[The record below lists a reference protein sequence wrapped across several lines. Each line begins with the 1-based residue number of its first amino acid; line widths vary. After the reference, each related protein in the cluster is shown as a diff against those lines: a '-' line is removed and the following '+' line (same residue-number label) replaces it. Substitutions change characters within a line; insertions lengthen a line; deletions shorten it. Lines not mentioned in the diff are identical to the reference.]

1 MVHNKT
7 KFYFKSSFQL
17 SKTSQY
23 FQCHVCNSHYHLL
36 CRSPQNAQSQVSPN
50 FYLKNWLCLT
60 CANSI
65 FPFHSLANNEL
76 SDLFN
81 EGFLSKISSVELNN
95 QFSNQSN
102 NSLNFNNTDKND
114 TLLDISLNDTY
125 FTTQEVNQSFNK
137 IENKTFFYH
146 VLKHTIISKFP

>member
-7 KFYFKSSFQL
+7 KFCFKCSLKL
-17 SKTSQY
+17 SKNSQH
-23 FQCHVCNSHYHLL
+23 FQCHGCNSHYHLL
-36 CRSPQNAQSQVSPN
+36 CRFPQNAQSQVSPN

-65 FPFHSLANNEL
+65 FPFRSLANNEL

-81 EGFLSKISSVELNN
+81 EDFLSKISSVELNN
-95 QFSNQSN
+95 QFSNQLN
-102 NSLNFNNTDKND
+102 DNLNFNNTDKND

-137 IENKTFFYH
+137 NENKTFFTMC
-146 VLKHTIISKFP
+146 LNI